1 MKITIENLKKRYG
14 DKVVLDIDYL
24 EIESGKITG
33 ITGHNGSGK
42 TTLLNII
49 SGIDREYEG
58 KVTYDGKIL
67 NQEIEDNM
75 TYVFQKPY
83 LFRRKSYDNII
94 YPLKL
99 RKYDKMKIKTLLS
112 NTIKNLNI
120 EDLMNLK
127 GNKLSGGETQKV
139 ALARALVFQPDL
151 LLLDEFTSNI
161 DPDYIKVMEK
171 EVKRFNESAK
181 ATIIV
186 VTHNIEQSI
195 RLCDNI
201 IHLNNGKVV
210 V

>member
-67 NQEIEDNM
+67 NQEIEDIM